1 MVEEEDV
8 GGGVDWDY
16 NATTTNHNHTIVY
29 RSVFSEAFLVGVD
42 TIVPTVMTSLLQ
54 AQCIDGCAR
63 ANYH

>member
-1 MVEEEDV
+1 MLVEELI
-8 GGGVDWDY
+8 G
-16 NATTTNHNHTIVY
+16 TTTQQQSTNHYHTIVY